1 MYQAEVSP
9 KAIRGAIVSG
19 YQWMITI
26 GLLIAAVVANATKD
40 RNDALSY
47 QIPIFLQFIWA
58 AILAGGLALLPEV
71 SLAYYRCFATT
82 MLMLFVRQ
90 SPRWLIMR
98 GRDEQAQKALAFLLA
113 SPIESEAVNAEFSEI
128 AANLHHERSLGSI
141 SYIDCFRNGPA
152 RNGLRMW
159 TGIGIQTLQQLTGV
173 RSRSRFAA
181 SSR

>member
-26 GLLIAAVVANATKD
+26 GLLIAAVVANGTKD

-71 SLAYYRCFATT
+71 SL
-82 MLMLFVRQ
+82 
-90 SPRWLIMR
+90 LISVFY
-98 GRDEQAQKALAFLLA
+98 DLV
-113 SPIESEAVNAEFSEI
+113 P
-128 AANLHHERSLGSI
+128 
-141 SYIDCFRNGPA
+141 D
-152 RNGLRMW
+152 
-159 TGIGIQTLQQLTGV
+159 
-173 RSRSRFAA
+173 
-181 SSR
+181 